1 MANVSLILLVSVNSP
16 LEPARMIISHWAKE
30 ELICLHDVVALLVP
44 GGWRGVRGLPGGD
57 GWCELTRL
65 HDVVALLVPGGWRGV
80 RGFPGG
86 DGSAEHL
93 HKSEGGARGLGRGA
107 YHCVRPHYQ
116 GW

>member
-1 MANVSLILLVSVNSP
+1 MANVSFILLVSVNSP

-30 ELICLHDVVALLVP
+30 ELIC
-44 GGWRGVRGLPGGD
+44 
-57 GWCELTRL
+57 L